1 MISGEE
7 REVHPAIKDFDT
19 VAWFPDGKFILVRG
33 AAEGQ
38 RSGLFRVDIATGK
51 AEAILILDDR
61 GGLHGPVL
69 SRNGARVFYDLDDW
83 KNETFRIMSYDL
95 ETKQK
100 KEIIRSSSQIIHY
113 DQSPDGKWLAFKDG
127 DEGVACLRTIPSEG
141 GEKRTLMKL
150 DKGEGINGLVWSP
163 DDRYIYYSKWEE
175 GSSKSGA
182 CSLWRIPAEGGR
194 PEKFD
199 LTMDAF
205 GKLSFHPDG
214 KKLAFN
220 SWRLESEAWVMENF
234 LPAEKANK

>member
-1 MISGEE
+1 
-7 REVHPAIKDFDT
+7 
-19 VAWFPDGKFILVRG
+19 
-33 AAEGQ
+33 
-38 RSGLFRVDIATGK
+38 
-51 AEAILILDDR
+51 
-61 GGLHGPVL
+61 
-69 SRNGARVFYDLDDW
+69 
-83 KNETFRIMSYDL
+83 MSYDL